1 MMRSPPRGP
10 IDAGDVRLA
19 IGDTV
24 VSTPLYDDARTYAGK
39 VVKLV
44 RGRVVEILR
53 DDGQVRRCSSRLWR
67 RK

>member
-10 IDAGDVRLA
+10 IDAAGVRLE
-19 IGDTV
+19 IGEPV
-24 VSTPLYDDARTYAGK
+24 VSTPLYDDARTYTGK

-53 DDGQVRRCSSRLWR
+53 EDGQTRRCSSRLWR
-67 RK
+67 RT